1 MMRRATIFLLTLTV
15 AGCASSI
22 PSAFAPASTQ
32 PVEASVLP
40 PASTQPSFVVVRDA
54 DFDRLWFAGDAI
66 ARSLLFRPALQDR
79 RGGVYQ
85 TEPMVSAQWF
95 EPWRR
100 ELRTLDAKV
109 QSSVASIR
117 RTLTVK
123 IDRAED
129 GTFVARPEVLIER
142 YSLAERRVTTSAGY
156 HSVFNARTRKSRGSS
171 GTIESDAGLD
181 LPDLY
186 WYPVGNDPDLERYIA
201 EKMQRRL
208 AP

>member
-1 MMRRATIFLLTLTV
+1 MRHSISSLVLLLCL
-15 AGCASSI
+15 AGCH
-22 PSAFAPASTQ
+22 SAGSGVAPSTQ
-32 PVEASVLP
+32 PIEAEVLP
-40 PASTQPSFVVVRDA
+40 PASTQPSTVAVRDA
-54 DFDRLWFAGDAI
+54 DFDRLWTAGDAI
-66 ARSLLFRPALQDR
+66 ARSLLFRPGLQDR

-85 TEPMVSAQWF
+85 TEPMLSAQWF

-100 ELRTLDAKV
+100 ELRTTDAKV

-156 HSVFNARTRKSRGSS
+156 HSVFNARTRRSRGTV
-171 GTIESDAGLD
+171 GTIESDAGLL
-181 LPDLY
+181 LPDSY
-186 WYPVGNDPDLERYIA
+186 WYSVGNDPDLERYVA
-201 EKMQRRL
+201 DKMRGRL
-208 AP
+208 SS